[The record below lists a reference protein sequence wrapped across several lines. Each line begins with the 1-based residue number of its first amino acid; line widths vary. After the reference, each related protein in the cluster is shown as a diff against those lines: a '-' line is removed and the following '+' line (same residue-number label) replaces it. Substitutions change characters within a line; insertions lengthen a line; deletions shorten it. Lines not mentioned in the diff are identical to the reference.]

1 MANTSKSLS
10 ERDPGQTQQSTYNQ
24 ETATTS
30 VDGFLAGKVG
40 HKITISITTTN
51 VANDSELITYSDSG
65 STLMVIKNV
74 YTDGTRQVLISA
86 ERIQ

>member
-1 MANTSKSLS
+1 MSQTSKLLS
-10 ERDPGQTQQSTYNQ
+10 ERDPGQTQQSTYNV

-40 HKITISITTTN
+40 HKIAISVTTTN
-51 VANDSELITYSDSG
+51 SLNDSELVTYSDNG
-65 STLMVIKNV
+65 NTLMVIKNI
-74 YTDGTRQVLISA
+74 YSDGTRQVLLSA